1 MAAETVASMDVLGGA
16 NIAISLAL
24 LCVSVVL
31 LVAAYAQKAPWSML
45 AGALAI
51 VLLGMAGLVSALAR
65 YEVIPGHAP
74 LWLAVLRMG
83 ALILLIGGA
92 WTLSARWL
100 RQRRLR

>member
-31 LVAAYAQKAPWSML
+31 LVAAYGQRAPWSML

-65 YEVIPGHAP
+65 YELLQGFAP
-74 LWLAVLRMG
+74 VTLATLRIA
-83 ALILLIGGA
+83 ALVLLIGGA

-100 RQRRLR
+100 RQRRMP